1 MQKKYLLFDL
11 DGTLTDSKLG
21 ITRCVQYALKSLGID
36 EPDLDKLECYIGP
49 PLIDSF
55 QRYHGLSLEQAEIGV
70 AKYRE
75 RFRDTGIFENEVI
88 AGIPEVLEELKK
100 RGYVMALATSKPEE
114 FALRITKHFNLSQY
128 FEIEVGSGMN
138 GELKYKEVCTLDE
151 KPNSFRLDQSQE
163 NCFHVMEVLP
173 YEPKGEYA
181 CIWYHAYEGVGFEV
195 LFVGTY
201 DKCAEYAK
209 SSAKKV
215 CADFKDG
222 EYTEYYDQVVVDTGM
237 EWQIWD
243 IVKLPE

>member
-55 QRYHGLSLEQAEIGV
+55 QRYHGLSLEQAQIGV

-114 FALRITKHFNLSQY
+114 FALRITKPVSYTHL
-128 FEIEVGSGMN
+128 
-138 GELKYKEVCTLDE
+138 TL
-151 KPNSFRLDQSQE
+151 PTN
-163 NCFHVMEVLP
+163 
-173 YEPKGEYA
+173 
-181 CIWYHAYEGVGFEV
+181 
-195 LFVGTY
+195 
-201 DKCAEYAK
+201 
-209 SSAKKV
+209 
-215 CADFKDG
+215 
-222 EYTEYYDQVVVDTGM
+222 
-237 EWQIWD
+237 
-243 IVKLPE
+243 

>member
-1 MQKKYLLFDL
+1 MLYEEVKKNKVLQDCAYIFFKNSSNKNTSYNKALDAAFKAIEIRVKNGIYFSKLWKFVRCDL
-11 DGTLTDSKLG
+11 D
-21 ITRCVQYALKSLGID
+21 D
-36 EPDLDKLECYIGP
+36 ENYTEA
-49 PLIDSF
+49 
-55 QRYHGLSLEQAEIGV
+55 RYE
-70 AKYRE
+70 
-75 RFRDTGIFENEVI
+75 FFDT
-88 AGIPEVLEELKK
+88 LEEGKESCFKELPFDPML
-100 RGYVMALATSKPEE
+100 G
-114 FALRITKHFNLSQY
+114 
-128 FEIEVGSGMN
+128 N
-138 GELKYKEVCTLDE
+138 GELEYKEVCTLDE

-215 CADFKDG
+215 CADFKYG

>member
-138 GELKYKEVCTLDE
+138 GELKYKADVIA
-151 KPNSFRLDQSQE
+151 
-163 NCFHVMEVLP
+163 EVLKRIVQKYP
-173 YEPKGEYA
+173 EQDMAEIEADSVMIGDRVHDIEGAKKCKIESVGVRFGFAKPGEL
-181 CIWYHAYEGVGFEV
+181 EGVALRQLAVDEDVALAIYLEV
-195 LFVGTY
+195 VTLVNII
-201 DKCAEYAK
+201 E
-209 SSAKKV
+209 
-215 CADFKDG
+215 
-222 EYTEYYDQVVVDTGM
+222 TEAA
-237 EWQIWD
+237 
-243 IVKLPE
+243 

>member
-36 EPDLDKLECYIGP
+36 ELDLDKLECYIGP

-100 RGYVMALATSKPEE
+100 RGYVMALATSKPD
-114 FALRITKHFNLSQY
+114 R
-128 FEIEVGSGMN
+128 
-138 GELKYKEVCTLDE
+138 
-151 KPNSFRLDQSQE
+151 
-163 NCFHVMEVLP
+163 
-173 YEPKGEYA
+173 
-181 CIWYHAYEGVGFEV
+181 
-195 LFVGTY
+195 
-201 DKCAEYAK
+201 K
-209 SSAKKV
+209 S
-215 CADFKDG
+215 
-222 EYTEYYDQVVVDTGM
+222 VV
-237 EWQIWD
+237 
-243 IVKLPE
+243 